1 MRRKP
6 YTQIGIR
13 RLKCCVSGCE
23 NRGEFQWQ
31 CCATGNLW
39 MPLCVEHDIGMN
51 QMALE
56 YIGHPRTEA
65 LVEEYRAKIT
75 GE

>member
-1 MRRKP
+1 
-6 YTQIGIR
+6 
-13 RLKCCVSGCE
+13 
-23 NRGEFQWQ
+23 
-31 CCATGNLW
+31 

-65 LVEEYRAKIT
+65 LVEEYRAKIA

>member
-31 CCATGNLW
+31 CCA
-39 MPLCVEHDIGMN
+39 HDIGMN

-65 LVEEYRAKIT
+65 LVEEYRAKIA